1 MPVKLLHGPLR
12 MLIKILLLEDDPL
25 FGETLEDFLMEEGFS
40 VERVLN
46 PHLALDL
53 SYAHRYD
60 LYLFDINLP
69 VMSGVELLESLR
81 QSGDKTPAI
90 FLTSHQDKAMMK
102 EGFESGCDDYLKK
115 PVDLDELHMR
125 ILSLMK
131 RVKGERKQCI
141 GKVCIDLEQKRLY
154 IDERPVEIG
163 LREFELLALLFHHK
177 DKVVSKEMIFDT
189 LWTGDEEYSDGAVRV
204 YINRLKKLLGT
215 ESIKNIRGVGYTYE
229 SL

>member
-1 MPVKLLHGPLR
+1 MPVKRLRGPLR
-12 MLIKILLLEDDPL
+12 MSIKILLLEDDPL
-25 FGETLEDFLMEEGFS
+25 FGETLEDFLMEEGYR

-46 PHLALDL
+46 PQLALDL
-53 SYAHRYD
+53 SFSHRYD

-115 PVDLDELHMR
+115 PVDLDELQLR
-125 ILSLMK
+125 IHSLMK

-141 GKVCIDLEQKRLY
+141 NNVCIDLEQKRLY
-154 IDERPVEIG
+154 VDENQIEVG

-177 DKVVSKEMIFDT
+177 DKVVSKEMIFDA
-189 LWTGDEEYSDGAVRV
+189 LWSGDEEASDGAVRV
-204 YINRLKKLLGT
+204 YINRLKKLVGN
-215 ESIKNIRGVGYTYE
+215 ENIKNIRGVGYSYE